1 MFQNLNSQWDSYKAP
16 ADFADYLNNRSKF
29 EHQIKSWCKHN
40 DIGFFSTYDKIELL
54 NFDKFVKL
62 CVFELIADQAT
73 LTALDRTLK
82 SNGQHLFYLT
92 DNLLDPKK
100 TEPFKHITFVSIT
113 ELLGIVSLHTVSPNP
128 SPSRLYNCFIQRV
141 DSVRQSWFYF
151 LQHHELL
158 PKGYVTFLL
167 FQHRFYSD
175 KTGIQLYDWIHQ
187 NYELYNLPHF
197 DQAYHQLRPHV
208 PYRNVPETTDL
219 YKYASDCKYSL
230 VLETYAVED
239 DSVGFCI
246 TEKTHRALQTPTIN
260 LIFAQQRSLFHLS
273 QLGFQIS
280 DQMLKIDRLPWIER
294 QQRILEIL
302 IDDCFDFDAK
312 MLYNQAIHNR
322 ELIRGYKQQFLKGDF
337 LDGIFSDIIAI

>member
-1 MFQNLNSQWDSYKAP
+1 MFHTSNSQLVLYEEP
-16 ADFADYLNNRSKF
+16 ADSAEWRINRTKF
-29 EHQIKSWCKHN
+29 EHQIRSWCYDHG
-40 DIGFFSTYDKIELL
+40 IGFFGTYDQIELS

-62 CVFELIADQAT
+62 CVFELIEDQAT
-73 LTALDRTLK
+73 LTSLDQVLGC
-82 SNGQHLFYLT
+82 NGQHLFYLT
-92 DNLLDPKK
+92 DNLLDTEK
-100 TEPFKHITFVSIT
+100 TETFKHITFVPIT
-113 ELLGIVSLHTVSPNP
+113 ELLGILSLSTINPNP

-167 FQHRFYSD
+167 FQYRFYSD
-175 KTGIQLYDWIHQ
+175 KTGIELYDWIHQ
-187 NYELYNLPHF
+187 NYKLYNLPHF
-197 DQAYHQLRPHV
+197 DKAYHRLRPHV
-208 PYRNVPETTDL
+208 PYRNFPETTDL

-230 VLETYAVED
+230 ILETYAVED
-239 DSVGFCI
+239 DRIGFCI

-280 DQMLKIDRLPWIER
+280 NQMLEIDSLPWIER
-294 QQRILEIL
+294 QRRILEIL
-302 IDDCFDFDAK
+302 IDDCFDFDAT

-322 ELIRGYKQQFLKGDF
+322 ELIRGYKQQFLKGHF